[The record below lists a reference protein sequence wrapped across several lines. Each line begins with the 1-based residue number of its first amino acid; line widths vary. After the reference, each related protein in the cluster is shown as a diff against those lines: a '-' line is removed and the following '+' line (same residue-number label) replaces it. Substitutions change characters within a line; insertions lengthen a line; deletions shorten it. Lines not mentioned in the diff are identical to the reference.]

1 VVTRVAVVGAGQ
13 TRYGALP
20 DGGRALFAQAVKAAL
35 ASVDRGMA
43 PGEIGEGWI
52 GSVGSGGWQLG
63 NLAALV
69 GEEAAMA
76 GAPMH
81 RVENACASSGF
92 AFRDAYLAVRSG
104 AVEVALAGGVEK
116 MTDLS
121 GLHQRYW
128 LGVSGETEWERLA
141 GLTFAG
147 VYGLIAS
154 RHMKEFGTT
163 REDLGRV
170 AVKNHRNGAK
180 NPFAHF
186 RKEITMA
193 DAMNAPPVSEPLHL
207 YDCCPVSDGA
217 SAVLLASEKE
227 ARKYTDSP
235 VWVRGSGAATD
246 LLAVHQ
252 RESLTSLKATAA
264 AGRVAMR
271 DAGVELRDI
280 DLAEMHDCF
289 TIAELVAMEDLG
301 FSPPGGAGR
310 MVREGET
317 EIGGRIPV
325 NPSGGLKSKG
335 HPLGATGTGQI
346 CELFKQLRGKAEK
359 GREVKGAEVAL
370 AHNVG
375 GSGATCAVH
384 VLGV

>member
-1 VVTRVAVVGAGQ
+1 
-13 TRYGALP
+13 
-20 DGGRALFAQAVKAAL
+20 
-35 ASVDRGMA
+35 
-43 PGEIGEGWI
+43 
-52 GSVGSGGWQLG
+52 
-63 NLAALV
+63 
-69 GEEAAMA
+69 
-76 GAPMH
+76 
-81 RVENACASSGF
+81 
-92 AFRDAYLAVRSG
+92 
-104 AVEVALAGGVEK
+104 
-116 MTDLS
+116 
-121 GLHQRYW
+121 
-128 LGVSGETEWERLA
+128 
-141 GLTFAG
+141 
-147 VYGLIAS
+147 
-154 RHMKEFGTT
+154 
-163 REDLGRV
+163 
-170 AVKNHRNGAK
+170 KNHRNGAK
-180 NPFAHF
+180 NPVAHF
-186 RKEITMA
+186 RKELTME
-193 DAMNAPPVSEPLHL
+193 DAMNAPTVSEPLHL

-217 SAVLLASEKE
+217 SAVVLVSENAAK
-227 ARKYTDSP
+227 KYTDTP

-264 AGRVAMR
+264 AGKAAMR

-301 FSPPGGAGR
+301 FAPKGGAGR
-310 MVREGET
+310 MVRDGET

>member
-1 VVTRVAVVGAGQ
+1 VTKVAVVGAGQ
-13 TRYGALP
+13 TRYGALQE
-20 DGGRALFAQAVKAAL
+20 GGRALFAEAVKAAL
-35 ASVDRGMA
+35 VTVDRGMA
-43 PGEIGEGWI
+43 PGEIEEGWI

-63 NLAALV
+63 NLAALA
-69 GEEAAMA
+69 GEEAGMA

-92 AFRDAYLAVRSG
+92 AFRNAYLAVRSG

-121 GLHQRYW
+121 GVHQRYW

-163 REDLGRV
+163 REDLAHV

-180 NPFAHF
+180 NPVAHF
-186 RKEITMA
+186 RKEITMD

-217 SAVLLASEKE
+217 SAVVLVSEKVVG
-227 ARKYTDSP
+227 KYTDSP

-252 RESLTSLKATAA
+252 RESLTSLRASAV
-264 AGRVAMR
+264 AGKTAMR
-271 DAGVELRDI
+271 EAVVGHRDI
-280 DLAEMHDCF
+280 HLAEMHDCF

-301 FSPPGGAGR
+301 FAPKGGAGR
-310 MVREGET
+310 MVRNGET
-317 EIGGRIPV
+317 EIGGRLPV

-346 CELFKQLRGKAEK
+346 CEIFKQLRGKAEK